1 MFSKSWSME
10 LNVVF
15 TAYPS
20 VNATT
25 FVEDKEKKN
34 RKQRAWLLPRIGKHD
49 FILSN
54 DNYMDSY
61 EHLVRDS
68 SRYEINLSLLL
79 TI

>member
-10 LNVVF
+10 LKVVF

-25 FVEDKEKKN
+25 FGEDKEKN
-34 RKQRAWLLPRIGKHD
+34 RKQQAWLLPRIGKLD
-49 FILSN
+49 FILSSG
-54 DNYMDSY
+54 NYMDFY
-61 EHLVRDS
+61 ERLVRDS
-68 SRYEINLSLLL
+68 CRYEKNLSILL

>member
-25 FVEDKEKKN
+25 FGEDKEKN
-34 RKQRAWLLPRIGKHD
+34 RKQQAWLHPRIGKHD
-49 FILSN
+49 FILSSE
-54 DNYMDSY
+54 NYMDFY

>member
-25 FVEDKEKKN
+25 FGEDKEKN
-34 RKQRAWLLPRIGKHD
+34 RKQQA
-49 FILSN
+49 
-54 DNYMDSY
+54 
-61 EHLVRDS
+61 
-68 SRYEINLSLLL
+68 
-79 TI
+79 